1 MQTKRKL
8 YFTKTDI
15 NMIKRFISYYR
26 PHLKLFILDMFSSV
40 MVAICTLFYPQIS
53 RELING
59 FEEGTRDVDYLIHA
73 ALFLLAV
80 YIVKAV
86 FQYIIGYWGHVV
98 GVRMQRDMRRDLF
111 AKYQRLPTSYFD
123 DNKTGDL
130 LSRITN
136 DLFDVSE
143 LAHHGP
149 EDVFLSILMFVG
161 SFIVLS
167 GINLYLT
174 LIMFAIVPF
183 IVLCTLLSRKSMR
196 AAMKNSRVQ
205 MAAVNSTL
213 ENSITGIRETK
224 SKVAEH
230 HEICKFNASNEL
242 YAKYR
247 RDAMF
252 SLGLY
257 HSIMQL
263 LTDLLYLSVI
273 CAGGY
278 FLYRDW
284 IDVGGF
290 SAFMVSISLFIN
302 PINRFVSLF
311 EQFQQGMS
319 GFSRFHD
326 IMNEPDELDEGKV
339 ELSEVRGDIEFQNV
353 SFGYTPEAA
362 DGEKLVIEGLNLTIK
377 AGKTLALVGPSG
389 GGKSTLCNLIPRFYN
404 VTGGRILLDGIDI
417 MDIKLH
423 SLRKAIGTVSQSVFL
438 FDGTIGEN
446 IAYGTDGATEEEIIE
461 AAKKAN
467 IHDFVMTLDNGYDTQ
482 VGERGVKLSG
492 GQRQRI
498 SIARV
503 FLQNPKLLILDEAT
517 SALDNA
523 TEMQIQAALEE
534 LAVGRT
540 VIVVAHRLSTVKN
553 ADEIVV
559 LDQTGVVERGTH
571 EELIQLDG
579 EYKKLYLYQFR
590 DAVQCG

>member
-1 MQTKRKL
+1 
-8 YFTKTDI
+8 
-15 NMIKRFISYYR
+15 MIKRFISYYK
-26 PHLKLFILDMFSSV
+26 PHLKLFLLDMFSAV
-40 MVAICTLFYPQIS
+40 VVAVCNLFYPLVSKEI
-53 RELING
+53 ING
-59 FEEGTRDVDYLIHA
+59 FAQGSRTVEYLIHA
-73 ALFLLAV
+73 ALFLLGI
-80 YIVKAV
+80 YIVKAI

-111 AKYQRLPTSYFD
+111 EKYQRLPISYFD
-123 DNKTGDL
+123 DHKTGDL

-149 EDVFLSILMFVG
+149 EDIFLSILMFIG
-161 SFIVLS
+161 SFVVLS
-167 GINLYLT
+167 RISLPLT
-174 LIMFAIVPF
+174 LIMFTVVPF
-183 IVLCTLLSRKSMR
+183 IILFTFLSRKRMR

-205 MAAVNSTL
+205 MADVNSTL
-213 ENSITGIRETK
+213 ENSLTGIRETK
-224 SKVAEH
+224 AKVAEH
-230 HEICKFNASNEL
+230 HEMCKFNASNEL

-278 FLYRDW
+278 FLYRGATGAETFA
-284 IDVGGF
+284 INAGEF
-290 SAFMVSISLFIN
+290 TAFMLSISMFLN

-326 IMNEPDELDEGKV
+326 IMNEPDEVDAGTVELDEVDGNIV
-339 ELSEVRGDIEFQNV
+339 FENV
-353 SFGYTPEAA
+353 SFGYGAE
-362 DGEKLVIEGLNLTIK
+362 EVESKKLVISGLNLAIA

-389 GGKSTLCNLIPRFYN
+389 GGKTTLCNLIPRFYN
-404 VTGGRILLDGIDI
+404 VSEGRILLDGHDI
-417 MDIKLH
+417 RDIKIP
-423 SLRKAIGTVSQSVFL
+423 SLRRCIGMVSQSVFL
-438 FDGTIGEN
+438 FDGTIRDN
-446 IAYGTDGATEEEIIE
+446 IAYGTPDATDEEIIE

-467 IHDFVMTLDNGYDTQ
+467 IHDFVLTLDNGYDTQ

-523 TEMQIQAALEE
+523 TEMQIQSALEE
-534 LAVGRT
+534 LSKDRT

-559 LDQTGVVERGTH
+559 LDSTGVVERGTH
-571 EELIQLDG
+571 DQLIDLDG

-590 DAVQCG
+590 DSIKA

>member
-1 MQTKRKL
+1 
-8 YFTKTDI
+8 
-15 NMIKRFISYYR
+15 MIKRFISYYK
-26 PHLKLFILDMFSSV
+26 PHLKLFILDMFSAGV
-40 MVAICTLFYPQIS
+40 VAVCNLFYPLIS
-53 RELING
+53 REIING
-59 FEEGTRDVDYLIHA
+59 FSEGSREVGYLIHA
-73 ALFLLAV
+73 SLFLLGV
-80 YIVKAV
+80 YVVKAI

-111 AKYQRLPTSYFD
+111 AKYQRLSISYFD
-123 DNKTGDL
+123 DHKTGDL
-130 LSRITN
+130 LSRITS

-149 EDVFLSILMFVG
+149 EDIFLSILMFIG
-161 SFIVLS
+161 SFIVLW
-167 GINLYLT
+167 GISPDLT
-174 LIMFAIVPF
+174 CIMFTVVPF
-183 IVLCTLLSRKSMR
+183 IVLFTFLSRRNMR

-205 MAAVNSTL
+205 MADVNSTL
-213 ENSITGIRETK
+213 ENSLTGIRETK
-224 SKVAEH
+224 ARVAEQ
-230 HEICKFNASNEL
+230 HEMCKFNASNEL

-278 FLYRDW
+278 FLFTEKINPGD
-284 IDVGGF
+284 F
-290 SAFMVSISLFIN
+290 TAFMVSISMFIN

-326 IMNEPDELDEGKV
+326 IMNEADEIDDGTV
-339 ELSEVRGDIEFQNV
+339 ELEKITGDIKFENV
-353 SFGYTPEAA
+353 SFGYAPESEN
-362 DGEKLVIEGLNLTIK
+362 GEKLVISDLDLSIS

-389 GGKSTLCNLIPRFYN
+389 GGKTTLCNLIPRFYN
-404 VTGGRILLDGIDI
+404 VSSGRILLDGIDLR
-417 MDIKLH
+417 DIKLS
-423 SLRKAIGTVSQSVFL
+423 SLRKCIGTVSQSVFL
-438 FDGTIGEN
+438 FDGTIRDN
-446 IAYGTDGATEEEIIE
+446 IAYGTENATDEEIIE

-467 IHDFVMTLDNGYDTQ
+467 IHDFVSTLEDGYDTA

-503 FLQNPKLLILDEAT
+503 FLQNPQLLILDEAT

-523 TEMQIQAALEE
+523 TEMQIQSALEE
-534 LAVGRT
+534 LSRGRT

-559 LDQTGVVERGTH
+559 LDSTGVVERGTH
-571 EELIQLDG
+571 DELIEKDG

-590 DAVQCG
+590 DAINCG